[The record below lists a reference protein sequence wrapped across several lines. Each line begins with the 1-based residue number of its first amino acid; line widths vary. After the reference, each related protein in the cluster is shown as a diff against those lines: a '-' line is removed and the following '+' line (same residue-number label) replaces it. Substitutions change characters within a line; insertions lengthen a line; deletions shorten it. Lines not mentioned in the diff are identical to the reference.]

1 MWPKPQRQTSGTSF
15 AFTATFEPN
24 KYKEARN
31 ASSHKISLTSCRFS
45 TAAFVAPGGKPPAP
59 RRAAEQAHI
68 VASITDKQI
77 YLKLGDSVVD
87 SYYVA
92 VGQDAYPTPT
102 GSFTIRKLTWNP
114 RWTPPPDAVWA
125 KNKTAKEPG
134 NPANPM
140 KIVKI
145 FFKEPDYYIHG
156 TGDVESLGL
165 AASHGCLRMHPE
177 DVAQVGKW
185 VMEHGG
191 SPQEE
196 NWFLRVL
203 HSRREE
209 KVIYL
214 TQSIPITIEP

>member
-1 MWPKPQRQTSGTSF
+1 MKGKREMRAVLKRALILT
-15 AFTATFEPN
+15 AFSA
-24 KYKEARN
+24 
-31 ASSHKISLTSCRFS
+31 
-45 TAAFVAPGGKPPAP
+45 AAFSAQALNAAGKPAAP
-59 RRAAEQAHI
+59 RDDKPSI
-68 VASITDKQI
+68 VASLTDKQI
-77 YLKLGDSVVD
+77 YLKLGDSVVE

-102 GSFTIRKLTWNP
+102 GSFSIRKLTWNP
-114 RWTPPPDAVWA
+114 RWTPPPDAAWA

-140 KIVKI
+140 KVVKI

-156 TGDVESLGL
+156 TGDVESLGE

-177 DVAQVGKW
+177 DVMQVGKW

-191 SPQEE
+191 SRQEE

-214 TQSIPITIEP
+214 SHAIPISIVN